1 VTSASPDVATP
12 EATSPSWDNWDA
24 VLTAMETYL
33 QRAIID
39 DADEPEIGGP
49 VIGGRV
55 WELPGDIGP
64 LPIELRERAER
75 VLDAQ
80 QQGVAELEGRQ
91 RTVARHLAALRTVP
105 VSTDGGSSP
114 YLDVTG

>member
-1 VTSASPDVATP
+1 M
-12 EATSPSWDNWDA
+12 TSPNWDNWDA

-33 QRAIID
+33 QRAVVD
-39 DADEPEIGGP
+39 DVDEPEADEPEIDEP
-49 VIGGRV
+49 EIGARV
-55 WELPGDIGP
+55 WALPGDLGP
-64 LPIELRERAER
+64 LPVALRERAER

-80 QQGVAELEGRQ
+80 QQGVAELESRQ

-105 VSTDGGSSP
+105 GSTGGGSSP